1 MKRFFNSPVLILLII
16 MGAMAIV
23 NGKFNNPLEWA
34 MGIAL
39 MLPGIVIGISF
50 HEFGHAFVAYKL
62 GDPTPNNQG
71 RVTISPLAHMDPIGL
86 IALIFVGFGWGLPVQ
101 INPNNFKKPRR
112 DELLVGIAGI
122 TINFVLAI
130 AFAGI
135 LKLLFTFGLNF
146 INTYMGGVVVDILNY
161 TIMINIVL
169 MVFNLLPVPPL
180 DGFGIVTQIFN
191 LKQTE
196 FYYKVYDKGFIILIL
211 LLLFNVVDIILNPS
225 VEFLYHFIVGIF
237 F

>member
-16 MGAMAIV
+16 MGAMGIV

-39 MLPGIVIGISF
+39 MLPGIVIALSF
-50 HEFGHAFVAYKL
+50 HEFGHAIVAYKL
-62 GDPTPNNQG
+62 GDTTPYNQG
-71 RVTISPLAHMDPIGL
+71 RVTVSPLAHIDPIGF
-86 IALIFVGFGWGLPVQ
+86 IALIFIGFGWGRPVQ

-112 DELLVGIAGI
+112 DEFLVAIAGV
-122 TINFVLAI
+122 TINFLLAI
-130 AFAGI
+130 VFAGI
-135 LKLLFTFGLNF
+135 LKIAVTFGYDF
-146 INTYMGGVVVDILNY
+146 INTYMGGVVVEIITY

-169 MVFNLLPVPPL
+169 LVFNLLPIPPL

-191 LKQTE
+191 LKGTSL
-196 FYYKVYDKGFIILIL
+196 YYKIYDKGFLILIILLIL
-211 LLLFNVVDIILNPS
+211 NVVDIVLNPMVS
-225 VEFLYHFIVGIF
+225 FLYNFIVNIF